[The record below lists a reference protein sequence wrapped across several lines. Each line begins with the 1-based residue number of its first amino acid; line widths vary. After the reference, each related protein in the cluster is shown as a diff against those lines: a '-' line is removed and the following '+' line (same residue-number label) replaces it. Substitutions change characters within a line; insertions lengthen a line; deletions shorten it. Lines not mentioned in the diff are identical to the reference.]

1 MGLAV
6 GIDVGGTK
14 IAGAVVDEQG
24 HVLEHSRVESPATE
38 AEAIEDAIAG
48 LVDDFRRR
56 HAVERV
62 GVGAAGYV
70 DADRST
76 MRFSPNL
83 AWRDLDLRADLAARI
98 DLPIIVENDANAAA
112 WGEFR
117 FGAGA
122 DVDEFLMVTVGTGVG
137 GGVVLG
143 GRLQRG
149 AYGFAAEVGHL
160 RLVPDGRPCGCGQH
174 GCLEQYASG
183 TALVRDVRDDVD
195 AGVSGAAALLERAG
209 GAASGITGPLVTEA
223 ARAGDAYAVG
233 RLAALGQW
241 LGEGVASLVAVL
253 DPAVIVVGGGVSEA
267 GDLLLGPM
275 RAAFL
280 DHLSVRGHRPAAEIR
295 PAELGNGAGVIGAAD
310 LAWH

>member
-1 MGLAV
+1 M
-6 GIDVGGTK
+6 
-14 IAGAVVDEQG
+14 
-24 HVLEHSRVESPATE
+24 LEHSRVESPATE

-48 LVDDFRRR
+48 LVDDLRGR
-56 HAVERV
+56 HAVERI

-122 DVDEFLMVTVGTGVG
+122 DVDDFLMVTVGTGVG

-160 RLVPDGRPCGCGQH
+160 RVVPGGRPCGCGQH

-183 TALVRDVRDDVD
+183 SALVRDVRDDVA
-195 AGVSGAAALLERAG
+195 AGVAGSGALLERAG
-209 GAASGITGPLVTEA
+209 GTATAITGPMITEA
-223 ARAGDAYAVG
+223 ARAGDPYAVG

-253 DPAVIVVGGGVSEA
+253 DPAVVVVGGGVSEA
-267 GDLLLGPM
+267 GDAAAGPDARGLR
-275 RAAFL
+275 RAPQRARSPARRR
-280 DHLSVRGHRPAAEIR
+280 DPARCARQRRRGHRCRRPGPA
-295 PAELGNGAGVIGAAD
+295 LGRQR
-310 LAWH
+310 